1 MVHLNGGRSHCGAD
15 RFDGNVSASFGAG
28 TSDNVVSAEPLREDG
43 GGALGFTLEDA
54 FRANK
59 PEC

>member
-15 RFDGNVSASFGAG
+15 RFDGHVSASFGVG
-28 TSDNVVSAEPLREDG
+28 TSDNVDSAEPLRENG

-54 FRANK
+54 FGADK
-59 PEC
+59 SEC